1 MIRLL
6 LLLLLPICAA
16 AEGRL
21 EDPRRWGLATV
32 NPHGNRFEIDYA
44 NPAVHRW
51 WSAPSAR
58 NIYATLGESDTR
70 YAVQYYERYVN
81 NLLEGSDFYD
91 TFGTHLGRGW
101 MVYNWSQEQPLPR
114 GSRIDKDM
122 GETPISVSLAVS
134 WSLAI
139 VGRVAT
145 TV

>member
-1 MIRLL
+1 MILIL

-16 AEGRL
+16 AQGRL

-51 WSAPSAR
+51 YGLRHLPETYMQPW
-58 NIYATLGESDTR
+58 YESDTR

-101 MVYNWSQEQPLPR
+101 MVSGHSFR
-114 GSRIDKDM
+114 G
-122 GETPISVSLAVS
+122 AVPSPQLGS
-134 WSLAI
+134 W
-139 VGRVAT
+139 VGGLWV
-145 TV
+145 